1 MILAANQPYFFPYL
15 GFWQLINAADVFL
28 IGDDYAF
35 IRKGWIN
42 RNRILINGHPEWF
55 RMEVADVSCNRLI
68 IDTKLKPQN
77 LPDKFRTL
85 EMAYH
90 KAPYFADAYALAERI
105 LSYDSGGMLTP
116 FLENSIREV
125 CGYLGIS
132 TRIGRTSDLPGNSD
146 LKREHRIY
154 DFCHRMGADVYINA
168 TGGQALY
175 DFEEFREQGI
185 ELRFIQP
192 QLRPYPQFGG
202 PFVPSLSILDVLMFN
217 SRDAVHDMLSHCSFI
232 LAPNSLSHSE
242 FIVSRCKHF
251 CTGKPSTPSE
261 SESCPPVIVT
271 VICVTYNHAAYIR
284 DALEGFVM
292 QKTDFPFEV
301 LVHDDASTDGTAD
314 IVREYEK
321 KYPGIIR
328 GIYQKENQYSKGVA
342 ISKEFIYP
350 QVRGKYVALCEGDD
364 YWTDPLKLQ
373 KQVDAL
379 EAHPELDSCTCRVLL
394 TKHEKKS
401 RFVAPATK
409 SRVLKAEEV
418 ILGGGWFV
426 STPSLMCRRE
436 VYLKMTPMREV
447 MFLDYVLQIQA
458 SLRGGMYYIEDCMAV
473 YRRLVPG
480 SWSATHRSGFPIE
493 TMDRMLK
500 ALDEYTEGRFHEAVD
515 MRRRI
520 NRSKALL
527 SHRQY
532 LKMLGPKE
540 IRVTLTRLRLELRRF
555 RIKLHYN
562 KIL

>member
-1 MILAANQPYFFPYL
+1 MILAANQPYLFPYL
-15 GFWQLINAADVFL
+15 GYWQLINAADVFL
-28 IGDDYAF
+28 IGDDYAYM
-35 IRKGWIN
+35 RKSWIN
-42 RNRILINGHPEWF
+42 RNRVLINGQPQWF
-55 RMEVADVSCNRLI
+55 RMEVEDASSFRLI
-68 IDTKLKPQN
+68 IDTKLKPIG
-77 LPDKFRTL
+77 LEDKLRTL

-90 KAPYFADAYALAERI
+90 KAPYFADAYALARRV
-105 LSYDSGGMLTP
+105 LCYDSGGMLTP

-125 CGYLGIS
+125 CGYLGID
-132 TRIGRTSDLPGNSD
+132 THIGHTSNFPGNAA
-146 LKREHRIY
+146 LKREQRIY
-154 DFCHRMGADVYINA
+154 DFCHRLGADVYINA
-168 TGGQALY
+168 PGGQELY
-175 DFEEFREQGI
+175 DFDDFREHGI
-185 ELRFIQP
+185 ELRFLQP
-192 QLRPYPQFGG
+192 ELRPYPQFGA

-217 SRDAVHDMLSHCSFI
+217 SREAVHDMLSDCSFSVAANP
-232 LAPNSLSHSE
+232 L
-242 FIVSRCKHF
+242 
-251 CTGKPSTPSE
+251 
-261 SESCPPVIVT
+261 SCPPPVVT
-271 VICVTYNHAAYIR
+271 VVCVTYNHAPYIR

-292 QKTDFPFEV
+292 QKTSFPFEV
-301 LVHDDASTDGTAD
+301 IVHDDASTDGTAD
-314 IVREYEK
+314 IVREYER
-321 KYPGIIR
+321 KYPGIIH
-328 GIYQKENQYSKGVA
+328 GIYQKENQYSRGVA

-436 VYLKMTPMREV
+436 VYLQITPMREV

-493 TMDRMLK
+493 KMDRMLQV
-500 ALDEYTEGRFHEAVD
+500 LDQYTDGRFHETID

-520 NRSKALL
+520 NRSKRLL
-527 SHRQY
+527 SKKKY
-532 LKMLGPKE
+532 LQMLGPKE
-540 IRVTLTRLRLELRRF
+540 IRVTLTRLKLELRRAL
-555 RIKLHYN
+555 IKLHYA
-562 KIL
+562 L

>member
-1 MILAANQPYFFPYL
+1 MILAANQPYLFPYL
-15 GFWQLINAADVFL
+15 GYWQLINAADVFL
-28 IGDDYAF
+28 IGDDYAYM
-35 IRKGWIN
+35 RKSWIN
-42 RNRILINGHPEWF
+42 RNRILIGGKPQWF
-55 RMEVADVSCNRLI
+55 RMEVEDASSFRLI
-68 IDTKLKPQN
+68 IDTKLKPIG
-77 LPDKFRTL
+77 LEDKLRTL

-90 KAPYFADAYALAERI
+90 KAPYFADAYSLARRV
-105 LSYDSGGMLTP
+105 LCYDSGGMLTP

-125 CGYLGIS
+125 CGYLGID
-132 TRIGRTSDLPGNSD
+132 TRIGHTSDFPGNAVF
-146 LKREHRIY
+146 KREHRIY
-154 DFCHRMGADVYINA
+154 DLCHRLGANVYINA
-168 TGGQALY
+168 PGGQDLY
-175 DFEEFREQGI
+175 SFDDFREHGI
-185 ELRFIQP
+185 ELRFLQP
-192 QLRPYPQFGG
+192 ELRPYPQFGA
-202 PFVPSLSILDVLMFN
+202 PFVPSLSILDILMFN
-217 SRDAVHDMLSHCSFI
+217 SREAVHDMLSHCSFSVAANP
-232 LAPNSLSHSE
+232 L
-242 FIVSRCKHF
+242 
-251 CTGKPSTPSE
+251 
-261 SESCPPVIVT
+261 SCPPPVVT
-271 VICVTYNHAAYIR
+271 VVCVTYNHAPYIR

-328 GIYQKENQYSKGVA
+328 GIYQKENQYSRGVV
-342 ISKEFIYP
+342 ISREFIYP

-436 VYLKMTPMREV
+436 VYLQITPMREV

-493 TMDRMLK
+493 KMDRMLK

-527 SHRQY
+527 SQKQY

-540 IRVTLTRLRLELRRF
+540 IRVTLTRLKLELRRAL
-555 RIKLHYN
+555 IKLHYA
-562 KIL
+562 L